1 MTSHGRCLYMTKA
14 LALISILVLST
25 ACIKTADQV
34 QREKR
39 FESMSEQMK
48 DSQGLVSEVVAQLK
62 DMQSQLDRMNG
73 KIEEMEHRQKQID
86 PQNINKMN
94 ENLTLLKTQ
103 QEADTAQLLQIQ
115 NEQKEQRAFLEK
127 VTKSL
132 TAVAEKPAKSQ
143 KKSAKTELGEALD
156 LVKKNK
162 YAEARGELESLID
175 HSELTQGDQNKVMHG
190 LGRVEY
196 YTGHYDKALVY
207 FSKIF
212 TKYPK
217 ASLAPSSLLFIGRS
231 LDKMG
236 KKDEAKQAFAKV
248 SEDYPD
254 SKEAKE
260 AKSAL

>member
-1 MTSHGRCLYMTKA
+1 MTKA
-14 LALISILVLST
+14 LALISLFVFST

-34 QREKR
+34 NREKR

-48 DSQGLVSEVVAQLK
+48 DSQGLVADVVAQLK

-73 KIEEMEHRQKQID
+73 KIEEIEHRQKQID

-103 QEADTAQLLQIQ
+103 QETDSAQLLQIQ

-132 TAVAEKPAKSQ
+132 SAVADKPKTQ
-143 KKSAKTELGEALD
+143 KKSAKTDLDSALD

-162 YAEARGELESLID
+162 YAPARSELEALID
-175 HSELTQGDQNKVMHG
+175 HSELTSGDHNKVLHG

-207 FSKIF
+207 FSKIY

-217 ASLAPSSLLFIGRS
+217 SSLAPNSLLFIGRS

-236 KKDEAKQAFAKV
+236 KKDEAKEAYAKV
-248 SEDYPD
+248 SEDYPN

>member
-1 MTSHGRCLYMTKA
+1 MTKA
-14 LALISILVLST
+14 FALISILILST

-39 FESMSEQMK
+39 FENMSEQMK
-48 DSQGLVSEVVAQLK
+48 DSQGLVADVVSQLK

-73 KIEEMEHRQKQID
+73 KIEEIEHRQKQID
-86 PQNINKMN
+86 PQNFNKMN

-132 TAVAEKPAKSQ
+132 SSVSEKPKAQ
-143 KKSAKTELGEALD
+143 KKSAKAELDDALD

-162 YAEARGELESLID
+162 YAPARSELEALID
-175 HSELTQGDQNKVMHG
+175 HSELTPGDQNKVLHG

-207 FSKIF
+207 FSKIY

-217 ASLAPSSLLFIGRS
+217 SSLAPGSLLFIGRT

-236 KKDEAKQAFAKV
+236 KKDEAREAYAKV
-248 SEDYPD
+248 GEDYPD